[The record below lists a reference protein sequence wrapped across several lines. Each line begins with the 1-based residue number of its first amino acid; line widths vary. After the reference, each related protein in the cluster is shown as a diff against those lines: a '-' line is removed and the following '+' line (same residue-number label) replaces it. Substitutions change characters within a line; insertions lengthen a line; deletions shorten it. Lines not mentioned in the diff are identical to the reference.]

1 MAFFNVV
8 SHVLMSKRREKKS
21 DEETNGQPPWS
32 PVVPYKNQL
41 TLPSKERLSAST
53 QDLRNGNMLKYYDG
67 YPQENHKNHNYIE
80 TNESLIKEED
90 LIRIN
95 VCGMIYETL
104 RSTLQR
110 FPDTLLGDKSRL
122 DLYYVKSRDF
132 YYFDKNRQAFEAILY
147 YYQTGGILIRPPN
160 IPMPLFAEEVAF
172 FDLGESVFMQLQKEE
187 GYISDQERVL
197 PTNELQ
203 RKVWELFEF
212 PDSSQAA
219 RILATW
225 SVLVIILSITV
236 FCLETLPQYSVNNN
250 KPLTTAAP
258 SGNVTNGTLSAT
270 PSKSEGEMY
279 RQPWFS
285 FELGCIIWFS
295 FEYLVRLLS
304 SPSKWQFAKS
314 FLNTIDLLAILPYFI
329 TLSINSENTT
339 PLSVLRVVRLVRV
352 FRIFKLSRHSLG
364 LRILGHTLR
373 ASISELGMLIFFLC
387 LGVILFSSAIF
398 YAEQGMNDQ
407 FQSIPDAFW
416 YSLVTMT
423 TVGYGDKVPKTLPG
437 KFVGSLC
444 AIVGV
449 LTIALPVPVIVSNF
463 EFFYKRDR
471 MTFERSKYNTPSEN
485 QSKRQ
490 SPDQS
495 PQSNHK
501 ENNIN
506 HNHNEDPL
514 LTTTVM

>member
-1 MAFFNVV
+1 M
-8 SHVLMSKRREKKS
+8 
-21 DEETNGQPPWS
+21 
-32 PVVPYKNQL
+32 
-41 TLPSKERLSAST
+41 
-53 QDLRNGNMLKYYDG
+53 LRYYDG
-67 YPQENHKNHNYIE
+67 ATPQDNHRNHNYTE
-80 TNESLIKEED
+80 ANDSLIKECD
-90 LIRIN
+90 LVKIN

-104 RSTLQR
+104 RTTLQK

-122 DLYYVKSRDF
+122 DLHYVKSRDF
-132 YYFDKNRQAFEAILY
+132 YYFDRSRQSFEAILY
-147 YYQTGGILIRPPN
+147 YYQTDGILLRPPN

-172 FDLGESVFMQLQKEE
+172 FDLGESVFMNLQKEE
-187 GYISDQERVL
+187 GYIPDQERVL

-203 RKVWELFEF
+203 RKIWELFEF

-219 RILATW
+219 RILASW
-225 SVLVIILSITV
+225 SVLIIILSITV
-236 FCLETLPQYSVNNN
+236 FCLETLPQYAVVNS
-250 KPLTTAAP
+250 KAATTTEAPLINSTL
-258 SGNVTNGTLSAT
+258 NGTFPYST
-270 PSKSEGEMY
+270 PTGQLY

-295 FEYLVRLLS
+295 FEYLMRLFS

-314 FLNTIDLLAILPYFI
+314 FLNIIDLLAILPYFI

-373 ASISELGMLIFFLC
+373 ASISELGMLFFFLC

-398 YAEQGMNDQ
+398 YAEQGANDQ

-423 TVGYGDKVPKTLPG
+423 TVGYGDKVPKSLAG
-437 KFVGSLC
+437 KLVGSLC

-471 MTFERSKYNTPSEN
+471 MSFDRNKYASSEGASRRGTPV
-485 QSKRQ
+485 Q
-490 SPDQS
+490 SPK
-495 PQSNHK
+495 PNCK
-501 ENNIN
+501 E
-506 HNHNEDPL
+506 HHHSATL
-514 LTTTVM
+514 LSSTNM

>member
-1 MAFFNVV
+1 M
-8 SHVLMSKRREKKS
+8 
-21 DEETNGQPPWS
+21 
-32 PVVPYKNQL
+32 PYKNQL
-41 TLPSKERLSAST
+41 TLPSKEQLSSSH
-53 QDLRNGNMLKYYDG
+53 QDLRNGNMLRYYDG
-67 YPQENHKNHNYIE
+67 TNTQDNHHNKNHNNYTE
-80 TNESLIKEED
+80 VNNESLIKDSD
-90 LIRIN
+90 LVKIN

-104 RSTLQR
+104 RTTLLK
-110 FPDTLLGDKSRL
+110 FPETLLGDKSRL

-132 YYFDKNRQAFEAILY
+132 YYFDRNRQAFEAILY
-147 YYQTGGILIRPPN
+147 YYQTDGILLRPSN

-172 FDLGESVFMQLQKEE
+172 FDLGESVFMNLQKEE
-187 GYISDQERVL
+187 GYIPDQEREL

-203 RKVWELFEF
+203 RKIWELFEF

-225 SVLVIILSITV
+225 SVLIIILSITV
-236 FCLETLPQYSVNNN
+236 FCLETLPQYSVMNS
-250 KPLTTAAP
+250 KTSKTTQSPLMNST
-258 SGNVTNGTLSAT
+258 SNGTSPASGGQL
-270 PSKSEGEMY
+270 Y

-295 FEYLVRLLS
+295 FEYLMRLFS

-314 FLNTIDLLAILPYFI
+314 FLNIIDLLAILPYFI

-398 YAEQGMNDQ
+398 YAEQGANDQ

-423 TVGYGDKVPKTLPG
+423 TVGYGDKVPKSLAG
-437 KFVGSLC
+437 KLVGSLC

-471 MTFERSKYNTPSEN
+471 MSFERTKYAASEGTSRRGTPV
-485 QSKRQ
+485 Q
-490 SPDQS
+490 SPKPNS
-495 PQSNHK
+495 K
-501 ENNIN
+501 E
-506 HNHNEDPL
+506 HHHSSTL
-514 LTTTVM
+514 LSSTNM

>member
-1 MAFFNVV
+1 M
-8 SHVLMSKRREKKS
+8 
-21 DEETNGQPPWS
+21 
-32 PVVPYKNQL
+32 
-41 TLPSKERLSAST
+41 TLPSKEQLSASN
-53 QDLRNGNMLKYYDG
+53 QDLRNGNMLKYHDG
-67 YPQENHKNHNYIE
+67 ATQQSDQNNHQLPIHSDHREYSE
-80 TNESLIKEED
+80 PLIKESD
-90 LIRIN
+90 LVKIN

-104 RSTLQR
+104 HTTLNK

-122 DLYYVKSRDF
+122 NRQYVESKGF
-132 YYFDKNRQAFEAILY
+132 YYFDRNRQAFEAILY
-147 YYQTGGILIRPPN
+147 YYQTGGILLRPSN
-160 IPMPLFAEEVAF
+160 IPMQLFAEEVTF
-172 FDLGESVFMQLQKEE
+172 FDLGEEVFMNLQKEE
-187 GYISDQERVL
+187 GYIPDQERVL

-203 RKVWELFEF
+203 RKIWELFEF

-219 RILATW
+219 RILASW
-225 SVLVIILSITV
+225 SVLIIILSITV
-236 FCLETLPQYSVNNN
+236 FCLETLPQYSV
-250 KPLTTAAP
+250 
-258 SGNVTNGTLSAT
+258 TN
-270 PSKSEGEMY
+270 SKSSVSTTTRSSSNSSMNTTSAESSTGQLY

-295 FEYLVRLLS
+295 FEYLMRLFS

-314 FLNTIDLLAILPYFI
+314 FLNIIDLLAILPYFI

-398 YAEQGMNDQ
+398 YAEQGANDQ

-423 TVGYGDKVPKTLPG
+423 TVGYGDKVPKSLAG
-437 KFVGSLC
+437 KLVGSLC

-471 MTFERSKYNTPSEN
+471 MSFDRKYAPSDGGA
-485 QSKRQ
+485 SKRT
-490 SPDQS
+490 SPIQS
-495 PQSNHK
+495 PQPNSK
-501 ENNIN
+501 EHH
-506 HNHNEDPL
+506 HNATL
-514 LTTTVM
+514 LSSTNM

>member
-1 MAFFNVV
+1 MDRGIVDLSIESTCNPF
-8 SHVLMSKRREKKS
+8 L
-21 DEETNGQPPWS
+21 GQPPWS
-32 PVVPYKNQL
+32 PVVPYKHQL
-41 TLPSKERLSAST
+41 ALPSKERLSASN

-67 YPQENHKNHNYIE
+67 YPQGNHNSPIHVE
-80 TNESLIKEED
+80 ATDGQSLVKEADLIK
-90 LIRIN
+90 IN
-95 VCGMIYETL
+95 VCGMVYETL
-104 RSTLQR
+104 LSTLQR
-110 FPDTLLGDKSRL
+110 FPDTMLGDKKRL
-122 DLYYVKSRDF
+122 DQYYVKSRNF
-132 YYFDKNRQAFEAILY
+132 YFFDRSRQAFEAILY
-147 YYQTGGILIRPPN
+147 FYQTGGILIRPPT

-172 FDLGESVFMQLQKEE
+172 FDLGESVFMNLQREE
-187 GYISDQERVL
+187 GYIPEQEHEL
-197 PTNELQ
+197 PTNEWQ
-203 RKVWELFEF
+203 RKIWELFEF

-219 RILATW
+219 RVLATW
-225 SVLVIILSITV
+225 SVLIIILSITV
-236 FCLETLPQYSVNNN
+236 FCLETLPMYSVKMNNQKN
-250 KPLTTAAP
+250 ITI
-258 SGNVTNGTLSAT
+258 NGTTQEIQGDAQ
-270 PSKSEGEMY
+270 MY

-295 FEYLVRLLS
+295 FEYLMRLIS
-304 SPSKWQFAKS
+304 SPSKWQFVKS

-329 TLSINSENTT
+329 TLSVKAENTT

-398 YAEQGMNDQ
+398 YAEQGVNDQ
-407 FQSIPDAFW
+407 FESIPDAFW

-423 TVGYGDKVPKTLPG
+423 TVGYGDKVPKTLIG

-471 MTFERSKYNTPSEN
+471 MTFERNKYIASES
-485 QSKRQ
+485 QSKQ
-490 SPDQS
+490 NSPNTSPKQNSKNHDQQAS
-495 PQSNHK
+495 
-501 ENNIN
+501 
-506 HNHNEDPL
+506 L
-514 LTTTVM
+514 LLSTTCM